1 MMTDFHL
8 FLQAAMSIISVHR
21 YLVLFLLGLLEG
33 GNSTVIAGVFVAT
46 GDLQFWPAFLLLAL
60 GETLNGAAWF
70 YAGSLFG
77 SKFVDRMIGRLGAH
91 RIADM
96 LRRGFRASGMLIIF
110 VAKMTFSLT
119 NLTLLVAGSLKFDQ
133 RRFHVAN
140 VVGSIG
146 WVGLLMA
153 IGMFFGVGSQEIVG
167 YMREASFYVLVI
179 IGALVA
185 AYFLARASRHIFSD
199 TLNATTPDDESHKD

>member
-1 MMTDFHL
+1 MIDFHL
-8 FLQAAMSIISVHR
+8 YLNTAMGLVSEHR

-33 GNSTVIAGVFVAT
+33 GNSTVVAGVFVAT
-46 GDLQFWPAFLLLAL
+46 GDLQFWPAFLLLTL
-60 GETLNGAAWF
+60 GETLNGSAWF

-77 SKFVDRMIGRLGAH
+77 SKFVDRMVGRLGAH
-91 RIADM
+91 RIADL

-133 RRFHVAN
+133 RRFHAAN
-140 VVGSIG
+140 IVGSIG
-146 WVGLLMA
+146 WVSLLMA
-153 IGMFFGVGSQEIVG
+153 IGMFFGVGSQEVVG
-167 YMREASFYVLVI
+167 YMRAASFYVIVI

-185 AYFLARASRHIFSD
+185 AYLLARASRHVLSD
-199 TLNATTPDDESHKD
+199 TLHATTPDDEPHKD